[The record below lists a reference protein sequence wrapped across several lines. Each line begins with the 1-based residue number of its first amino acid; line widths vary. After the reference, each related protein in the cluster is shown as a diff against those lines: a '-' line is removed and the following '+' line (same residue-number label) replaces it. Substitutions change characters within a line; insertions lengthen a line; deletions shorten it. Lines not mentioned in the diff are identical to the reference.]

1 MVARFKTMKWKNC
14 SLDLEQF
21 NCPAADT
28 YLFLGHYSP
37 VFDLVCNG
45 VTARPICDV
54 QALNESGAAPKLDRM
69 LGDEAL
75 GPFDSFAVVS
85 TNERFESY
93 DMPVVAD
100 EVGAVICHPKSPL
113 PDGLIVCL
121 LFRRSQKGPKT
132 KIPYDVRRARDL
144 LIEFVGGEP
153 GEQLRDQFA

>member
-1 MVARFKTMKWKNC
+1 LQSNPHWLKTMKWKNC

-28 YLFLGHYSP
+28 YLFLGHHSP
-37 VFDLVCNG
+37 VFDLVCNS
-45 VTARPICDV
+45 VTTRPICGV
-54 QALNESGAAPKLDRM
+54 QALNESVAAPKLDRV

-100 EVGAVICHPKSPL
+100 EVGAVLCHPKSPL

-121 LFRRSQKGPKT
+121 LFGRSQKGLDFKRGLP
-132 KIPYDVRRARDL
+132 V
-144 LIEFVGGEP
+144 VGRNIGWTM
-153 GEQLRDQFA
+153 DIAAA